1 MKKLLPATLAAL
13 LTILSCSKADNTP
26 RLVIIT
32 LDGLRWQELYSGAD
46 ESLMGSNKYWRE
58 TPAERRE
65 ALMPFIWQYVPE
77 HGYMIGNRSKESY
90 MQVSNTMNFSYP
102 GYSEMFCGWADDERI
117 TSNNPV
123 PNPNVSVLE
132 VAWKDPRYN
141 GSLSMYSSWESVR
154 YAVNSERAGFPAS
167 SAHEPSFT
175 NTYVTRMLEDM
186 DAATPG
192 EGFGYS
198 ERLDLITYGMAME
211 TLRESHPKVFYVAF
225 GDTDEFAHEG
235 QYDNYLEAAHWTDR
249 FIGRIV
255 EYCESDPF
263 YKGNTTYLIT
273 CDHGRGV
280 GPEYT
285 DHGEN
290 TARSGETWFMAF
302 GKDVPV
308 LGETSGN
315 GPFYTRQFAATIAD
329 ILDVDFTPGNG
340 VKSAPID
347 PEYSEND

>member
-1 MKKLLPATLAAL
+1 MKRLLPATLAAL

-175 NTYVTRMLEDM
+175 NTYVTRMLEDR
-186 DAATPG
+186 ASATASAWTSSLMEWPWKRSG
-192 EGFGYS
+192 RAIPKSFMWH
-198 ERLDLITYGMAME
+198 LE
-211 TLRESHPKVFYVAF
+211 TLTNLPTKDSMTIIWKQPT
-225 GDTDEFAHEG
+225 GPTD
-235 QYDNYLEAAHWTDR
+235 
-249 FIGRIV
+249 
-255 EYCESDPF
+255 S
-263 YKGNTTYLIT
+263 
-273 CDHGRGV
+273 
-280 GPEYT
+280 
-285 DHGEN
+285 
-290 TARSGETWFMAF
+290 
-302 GKDVPV
+302 
-308 LGETSGN
+308 
-315 GPFYTRQFAATIAD
+315 
-329 ILDVDFTPGNG
+329 
-340 VKSAPID
+340 
-347 PEYSEND
+347 